1 MKILLVTPEPPAPAT
16 HGAAVRNGHLLA
28 ALGERHDVDVVTL
41 RRLDQ
46 SVPTELAGA
55 RRFAAVA
62 GRSRSSLGRA
72 INAIPGRAPDLVFRH
87 DAARF
92 RATIQR
98 QLLPGGY
105 DAVHLEGLQLAT
117 IVHDVRATFAGM
129 RRGPLVVYDAHNV
142 EWELQRDLAAA
153 STGPRAWYARR
164 QATLLRS
171 VERWVVG
178 NSDLTI
184 ASTDRDAETLRRL
197 GGDTVVTVPHPVEVP
212 ACRPGVRRL
221 ARRPRVLFA
230 SNFAYRPNAASA
242 GWMFGAVW
250 PRVVRRVPEAVL
262 RVVGPESPALRPI
275 APVAS
280 DIGGVVDDSAAEH
293 AAAWI
298 AVSPAQVG
306 AGAPYKVLHAYS
318 AGRPVVAHGAG
329 LAGLDDHGRV
339 GLVAAAA
346 ADDFADAIVRLIED
360 AAGREKLGEAGFAYV
375 KEAHALPIVG
385 EQILRA
391 YAELEA
397 GRFAEAAT

>member
-41 RRLDQ
+41 RERDQ
-46 SVPTELAGA
+46 SVPKELAGA
-55 RRFAAVA
+55 RQFAAVA
-62 GRSRSSLGRA
+62 WRSPSSLGRA
-72 INAIPGRAPDLVFRH
+72 LNAISSRAPDLVFRH
-87 DAARF
+87 DSSRF
-92 RATIQR
+92 RTTIQR
-98 QLLPGGY
+98 RLLQGGY

-117 IVHDVRATFAGM
+117 VVHDVRATFAGVT
-129 RRGPLVVYDAHNV
+129 RGPVIVYDAHNV
-142 EWELQRDLAAA
+142 EWELQCDLAATSA
-153 STGPRAWYARR
+153 GLHAWYARR
-164 QATLLRS
+164 QATLLQS

-197 GGDTVVTVPHPVEVP
+197 SGGAVVTVPHPVEVP
-212 ACRPGVRRL
+212 ARRPDARRL

-250 PRVVRRVPEAVL
+250 PAVVQQVPEAVL
-262 RVVGPESPALRPI
+262 RVVGPESRALHAI
-275 APVAS
+275 APVGS
-280 DIGGVVDDSAAEH
+280 DIGGVIEDSAAEH

-318 AGRPVVAHGAG
+318 AGRPVVAHASG

-339 GLVAAAA
+339 GLVIARTA
-346 ADDFADAIVRLIED
+346 ADFASAIVRLIKD
-360 AAGREKLGEAGFAYV
+360 AAGRKKLGAAGFAYV
-375 KEAHALPIVG
+375 RAAHALPTVG
-385 EQILRA
+385 EQILQA
-391 YAELEA
+391 YAGLES
-397 GRFAEAAT
+397 RSRTEAAA